1 MNPSVRS
8 KVLASLLLIILVMA
22 VHQILSAHVLLS
34 LERRSATTL
43 EQVLQQSQL
52 LDQLLG
58 EARDMHANAA
68 LLILATDQS
77 HTQQLESEMLQ
88 SKQQAEQLL
97 ARLAEVS
104 HTPETLEK
112 LTALRF
118 AWDGYVG
125 IVSQLVLP
133 VSEADREAVQ
143 SLLAPEGAADAAAV
157 SALRHLE
164 EWQATTQESLQRVV
178 LSASRERETTARIL
192 TALTAAAAFLGLAF
206 ALRFASQ
213 TGTAVK
219 AVQNAARLLAQGD
232 LDWRVT
238 VETGDELQMVAES
251 LTLLAR
257 EVKSGQAASRESAEQ
272 LRTEMAE
279 CRRLERLLTA
289 EKNRFMTTVD
299 MIVEGVVVTDPQCN
313 VVHLNQRAVD
323 LTGWRS
329 EQVAGRPLREIL
341 QILNRITR
349 SPCPCPAET
358 ALQSRRIVRGVDCRL
373 LLARDGTEHAISYG
387 SAPVL
392 DKENQIV
399 GALVVFREEAEP

>member
-1 MNPSVRS
+1 MAAG
-8 KVLASLLLIILVMA
+8 ASI
-22 VHQILSAHVLLS
+22 S
-34 LERRSATTL
+34 
-43 EQVLQQSQL
+43 
-52 LDQLLG
+52 
-58 EARDMHANAA
+58 
-68 LLILATDQS
+68 
-77 HTQQLESEMLQ
+77 
-88 SKQQAEQLL
+88 
-97 ARLAEVS
+97 
-104 HTPETLEK
+104 
-112 LTALRF
+112 
-118 AWDGYVG
+118 
-125 IVSQLVLP
+125 
-133 VSEADREAVQ
+133 
-143 SLLAPEGAADAAAV
+143 
-157 SALRHLE
+157 RHLR
-164 EWQATTQESLQRVV
+164 LP
-178 LSASRERETTARIL
+178 
-192 TALTAAAAFLGLAF
+192 F

-299 MIVEGVVVTDPQCN
+299 MIVEGVVVTDPRCN

-341 QILNRITR
+341 QILDRVTR

-358 ALQSRRIVRGVDCRL
+358 ALESRRIVRGVDCKH